1 MINVI
6 MTTLLFCSYYGASTN
21 ATLRNFTDPNYL
33 DRFLDYVIYAKDII
47 KSQSAT
53 KNTPIWIGETASTYG
68 GGAPGLSDGYAAGF
82 L

>member
-47 KSQSAT
+47 KSQPAT